1 MRNWN
6 NSQDPWSYSWVLHE
20 PGCILPMRNW
30 NCHDADGSACCV
42 GNNFSLYL
50 TYEELKLYM
59 YFSFTFFRRLSCVV
73 SYLWGIET
81 LLKLY
86 QLQVFSQL
94 YLTYEE
100 LKLCT
105 GYRDTNVPIR
115 LYLTYEELKHWNS
128 FHQAEASSGFS
139 LYLTYEE
146 LKHAPS
152 VIVLWRPKDF
162 FTLYLTYEELKHK
175 CPERHE
181 TLSRDI

>member
-1 MRNWN
+1 M
-6 NSQDPWSYSWVLHE
+6 
-20 PGCILPMRNW
+20 
-30 NCHDADGSACCV
+30 
-42 GNNFSLYL
+42 
-50 TYEELKLYM
+50 
-59 YFSFTFFRRLSCVV
+59 
-73 SYLWGIET
+73 
-81 LLKLY
+81 
-86 QLQVFSQL
+86 

-152 VIVLWRPKDF
+152 VIVL
-162 FTLYLTYEELKHK
+162 
-175 CPERHE
+175 
-181 TLSRDI
+181 